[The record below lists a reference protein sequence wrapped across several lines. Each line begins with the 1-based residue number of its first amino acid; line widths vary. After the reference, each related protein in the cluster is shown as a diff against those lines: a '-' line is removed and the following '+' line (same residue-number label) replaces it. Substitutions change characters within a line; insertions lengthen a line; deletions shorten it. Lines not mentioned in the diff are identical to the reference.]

1 GLDEY
6 IRSFSMPVD
15 EVHGLRWMA
24 EHRKPLVISNT
35 EKDGSWMVFPP
46 TAWIQ
51 SYVGIPIFSRDELIG
66 FLNLNSA
73 TPDFF
78 QVAQIDR
85 LQPFANQ
92 AALAIAN
99 ARVFEDTQKRAQRL
113 ALINRVA
120 STLNQP
126 LELKTVLQVT
136 ADCLAEALNVPQ
148 VAVALFDETRKHLPI
163 VADHPAPG
171 NSSLVGTD
179 LPVEDNPSMDYILRE
194 KTSLLVEDAQQDDQ
208 LMALR
213 SIMVQRGISSIVII
227 PLIIRGEVAGTIG
240 CDLIEPGRRY
250 TTEEIE
256 LAETITNM
264 AAVRIEQARLF
275 AEEHR
280 RSSELALLHI
290 TSLDITM
297 TNDLP
302 KLLQTVVERA
312 AWLMDA
318 QGGSLYLTN
327 NEEKVLERRV
337 GFNLHYDIP
346 DERMNFGQGAAGQVA
361 VTGRPLIVPNYMEW
375 PERSW
380 SERVIFL
387 PFSVLSVP
395 VLWQGQV
402 TGVLQLIREDPR
414 KPFTQK
420 EVDLVGLFSN
430 QVAVSLENARLY
442 NEVQQIAIQDTLTG
456 LYNRRGFTD
465 VAQREIERSRRFQRP
480 LAALMVDIDRFKL
493 VNDTYGHLVG
503 DQVLGWLA
511 DLWRVHL
518 RSIDIIGRYGGEE
531 FIILLVEND
540 LEMAARVATRL
551 CGLIDEAQVSTSAGP
566 VHITVS
572 IGVARLSDQMTEL
585 SHLVNAADEAL
596 YVAKRSGRNQARVF
610 QPPVE
615 LRPSGSR

>member
-1 GLDEY
+1 MVALIGACIAAAWVHWMRNLGQAALDKHGKIEAALRESEQKYRLLFETMVEGISIDRAIFDSHGQVVDWIVMDVNPAYERILQISRDEVTGQRASQIYQPRGIPLLLSEFGEALKTGRPVSAHLRLDRRKLDVTITSIDSDRVTVILGDVTDRDRSMEAEREQRRLAEALRDISGALTSTLELEEVLDRILVHLRQIADYDAVNMMLIEQGRGRIVLYHGYRERGLDEY

-194 KTSLLVEDAQQDDQ
+194 KTSLLVEDAQQDNQ

-327 NEEKVLERRV
+327 NEERVLERRV
-337 GFNLHYDIP
+337 SFNLHYDIP
-346 DERMNFGQGAAGQVA
+346 DERMNFGQG
-361 VTGRPLIVPNYMEW
+361 
-375 PERSW
+375 
-380 SERVIFL
+380 
-387 PFSVLSVP
+387 
-395 VLWQGQV
+395 
-402 TGVLQLIREDPR
+402 
-414 KPFTQK
+414 
-420 EVDLVGLFSN
+420 
-430 QVAVSLENARLY
+430 
-442 NEVQQIAIQDTLTG
+442 
-456 LYNRRGFTD
+456 
-465 VAQREIERSRRFQRP
+465 
-480 LAALMVDIDRFKL
+480 
-493 VNDTYGHLVG
+493 
-503 DQVLGWLA
+503 
-511 DLWRVHL
+511 
-518 RSIDIIGRYGGEE
+518 
-531 FIILLVEND
+531 
-540 LEMAARVATRL
+540 
-551 CGLIDEAQVSTSAGP
+551 
-566 VHITVS
+566 
-572 IGVARLSDQMTEL
+572 
-585 SHLVNAADEAL
+585 
-596 YVAKRSGRNQARVF
+596 
-610 QPPVE
+610 
-615 LRPSGSR
+615 